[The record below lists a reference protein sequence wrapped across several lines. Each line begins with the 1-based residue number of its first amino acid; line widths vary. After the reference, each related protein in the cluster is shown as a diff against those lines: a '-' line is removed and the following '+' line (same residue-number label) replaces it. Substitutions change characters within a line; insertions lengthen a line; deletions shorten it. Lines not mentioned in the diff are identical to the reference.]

1 MLPPIKKFYIQLFM
15 FNEFRTFAPDKTI
28 SYLKMNQPLIIDA
41 HSHLWLKQDT
51 SWNGKP
57 IRSLRNGRSIFLG
70 EEVQMIP
77 PFIIDGRNT
86 AEVFLSNMDYAQVSA
101 AVVVQEFIDGFQND
115 YLAEVSRQ
123 YPDRF
128 FVFGMAD
135 YLRLETGDRRQ
146 ETAEQLLKRGFNG
159 LAIPGHRLMGQPL
172 TSEAM
177 MQMFRMMEREGA
189 LLSIT
194 LEDGDRQTGELG
206 EVIAECPR
214 LKIAIGH
221 LGMANPPQT
230 PCWENESWRQ
240 QISLARN
247 ENVMIETGGITWL
260 YNSEFYPFPSAV
272 RAIREAADLVGYDR
286 LMWGSDYPRTI
297 TAITYRMS
305 YDFLLKTPELTD
317 DEKRLLLGDNAR
329 RFYGFKNLIELP
341 YIKNMSE

>member
-1 MLPPIKKFYIQLFM
+1 
-15 FNEFRTFAPDKTI
+15 
-28 SYLKMNQPLIIDA
+28 MNQPLIIDA
-41 HSHLWLKQDT
+41 HSHLWLRQDT
-51 SWNGKP
+51 SWDGKP

-77 PFIIDGRNT
+77 PFIIDGQNT

-101 AVVVQEFIDGFQND
+101 AVVVQEFIDGLQND

-135 YLRLETGDRRQ
+135 YLQSDFYQ
-146 ETAEQLLKRGFNG
+146 QAEDLLLRRGFKG

-172 TSEAM
+172 TSDAM

-194 LEDGDRQTGELG
+194 LEDGDRQTSELA

-230 PCWENESWRQ
+230 PCWENKSWRR
-240 QISLARN
+240 QISLASH
-247 ENVMIETGGITWL
+247 ENVMIETGGMTWL
-260 YNSEFYPFPSAV
+260 YNSEFYPYPSAI
-272 RAIREAADLVGYDR
+272 RAIREAADLVGMEK

-305 YDFLLKTPELTD
+305 YDFVVKSQELTD
-317 DEKRLLLGDNAR
+317 GEKRLFLGENAKG
-329 RFYGFKNLIELP
+329 FYGFGPLPDLP